1 MGKFRSSTSTF
12 HRDSE
17 LADQKVV
24 DQFEAAGL
32 GAFVEDVDE
41 AEGLMTINMGPQH
54 PSTHG
59 VLRLVLTLE
68 GEMVR
73 KAIPVIGYLHT
84 GMEKECEDNN
94 WRQAVTIV
102 TRMDYL
108 APFHNE
114 LVYSL
119 GVERLLD
126 VEVPPRGQ
134 AIRILMTELNRISSH
149 LVWLATQ
156 GMDMGAISMM
166 LYGFRERELLIDF
179 FEMVT
184 GLRMN
189 HNYICPGGVWQD
201 LPDGWRRPLDDF
213 ISIFPKKLKE
223 YEGLLT
229 DNPIWR
235 QRTVGVG
242 KISKEQAIALGI
254 SGPILRS
261 TGVEWDIRK
270 AFPYSGIENYEF
282 DVPTASD
289 GDVFARYRVRLDE
302 MSESLKIVQQVLD
315 SIPEGLFR
323 NMDPKITPPPRK
335 ELVTSMEAVIHHFK
349 LVTQGYTVP
358 PGQVYVSI
366 ESPRGELGALVVS
379 DGGANPYRVHVRDP
393 SFVNLQAL
401 PVMMKDTLV
410 ADTVASIASVDP
422 VMGGVDR

>member
-1 MGKFRSSTSTF
+1 MSDAVK
-12 HRDSE
+12 
-17 LADQKVV
+17 A
-24 DQFEAAGL
+24 FEAKSH
-32 GAFVEDVDE
+32 GAFVEEWDE
-41 AEGLMTINMGPQH
+41 SDELMTINMGPQH

-68 GEMVR
+68 GEIVR
-73 KAIPVIGYLHT
+73 DAKPVIGYLHT

-94 WRQAVTIV
+94 YRQAVTIV

-119 GVERLLD
+119 AVERLLGVD
-126 VEVPPRGQ
+126 VPPRGQ
-134 AIRILMTELNRISSH
+134 AIRILMTELNRITSH

-156 GMDMGAISMM
+156 GMDMGALSVM

-189 HNYICPGGVWQD
+189 HNYIIPGGVWQD
-201 LPDGWRRPLDDF
+201 LPEGWLRPLLDF
-213 ISIFPKKLKE
+213 IAIFPGRMDE
-223 YEGLLT
+223 YETLLT

-242 KISKEQAIALGI
+242 KITSEQALGLGI
-254 SGPILRS
+254 TGPVLRA
-261 TGVEWDIRK
+261 TGVDWDIRK
-270 AFPYSGIENYEF
+270 AFPYSGIDNYEF
-282 DVPTASD
+282 EVPIASD
-289 GDVFARYRVRLDE
+289 GDVFSRYVVRLEE
-302 MSESLKIVQQVLD
+302 MRQSLLIVQQVID
-315 SIPEGLFR
+315 SMPDGDFR
-323 NMDPKITPPPRK
+323 DNDPKITPPPRK
-335 ELVTSMEAVIHHFK
+335 ELTTSMEAVIHHFK
-349 LVTQGYTVP
+349 LVTKGYQVP
-358 PGQVYVSI
+358 AGDVYMSI
-366 ESPRGELGALVVS
+366 ESPRGELGAYLVS
-379 DGGANPYRVHVRDP
+379 DGGPNPYRMHMRDP

-401 PVMMKDTLV
+401 PVMMRDSFV

>member
-1 MGKFRSSTSTF
+1 MGGIVE
-12 HRDSE
+12 D
-17 LADQKVV
+17 
-24 DQFEAAGL
+24 FEARAQ
-32 GAFVEDVDE
+32 GAFVEEWDDADE
-41 AEGLMTINMGPQH
+41 LMTINMGPQH

-73 KAIPVIGYLHT
+73 EAKPVIGYLHT

-114 LVYSL
+114 LVYSMAVEKLL
-119 GVERLLD
+119 GI
-126 VEVPPRGQ
+126 EVPERGQ

-201 LPDGWRRPLDDF
+201 LPEGWRTPVEDF
-213 ISIFPKKLKE
+213 LSIFPRKIGE
-223 YEGLLT
+223 YETLLT

-242 KISKEQAIALGI
+242 VISQEDALALGAT
-254 SGPILRS
+254 GPVLRA
-261 TGVEWDIRK
+261 TGLEWDIRK
-270 AFPYSGIENYEF
+270 AFPYSGIERYEF
-282 DVPTASD
+282 DVPTATE

-302 MSESLKIVQQVLD
+302 MRQSLRIAQQVLD
-315 SIPEGLFR
+315 TIEEGPHR
-323 NMDPKITPPPRK
+323 NNDPKITPPPRK
-335 ELVTSMEAVIHHFK
+335 ELVSSMEAVIHHFK
-349 LVTQGYTVP
+349 LVTQGYKVP
-358 PGQVYVSI
+358 AGETYVSI
-366 ESPRGELGALVVS
+366 ESPRGELGAHVVS
-379 DGGANPYRVHVRDP
+379 DGGSNPYRMHMRDP
-393 SFVNLQAL
+393 SFVNLQSL

-410 ADTVASIASVDP
+410 ADTVAAIASVDP

>member
-1 MGKFRSSTSTF
+1 MST
-12 HRDSE
+12 
-17 LADQKVV
+17 V
-24 DQFEAAGL
+24 DKFEANSA
-32 GAFVEDVDE
+32 GAFVEAWDE
-41 AEGLMTINMGPQH
+41 SAETMTINMGPQH

-68 GEMVR
+68 GEIVR
-73 KAIPVIGYLHT
+73 EARPVIGYLHT

-114 LVYSL
+114 LVYSM
-119 GVERLLD
+119 GVEQLLGI
-126 VEVPPRGQ
+126 EIPERGQ
-134 AIRILMTELNRISSH
+134 VIRILMTELNRISSH

-201 LPDGWRRPLDDF
+201 LPDGWRTPLADF
-213 ISIFPKKLKE
+213 ISIFPKKIAE

-235 QRTVGVG
+235 QRTQGVGV
-242 KISKEQAIALGI
+242 ISREDALALGAT
-254 SGPILRS
+254 GPILRA
-261 TGVEWDIRK
+261 TGLDWDIRK
-270 AFPYSGIENYEF
+270 AFPYSGIEKYEF
-282 DVPTASD
+282 DVPTETG
-289 GDVFARYRVRLDE
+289 GDVFSRYVVRLEE
-302 MSESLKIVQQVLD
+302 MRQSLGIATQAIESM
-315 SIPEGLFR
+315 PEGDYR
-323 NMDPKITPPPRK
+323 NPDPKITPPGRRQ
-335 ELVTSMEAVIHHFK
+335 LTTSMEAVIHHFK
-349 LVTQGYTVP
+349 LVAQGYNVP
-358 PGQVYVSI
+358 AGEVYVSV
-366 ESPRGELGALVVS
+366 ESPRGELGAWIVS
-379 DGGANPYRVHVRDP
+379 DGGTNPYRVHVRDP
-393 SFVNLQAL
+393 SFVNLQCL
-401 PVMMKDTLV
+401 PVMMKDSLV

>member
-1 MGKFRSSTSTF
+1 MSDPR
-12 HRDSE
+12 
-17 LADQKVV
+17 VV
-24 DQFEAAGL
+24 TDFEEASA
-32 GAFVEDVDE
+32 GAFVEEFDE
-41 AEGLMTINMGPQH
+41 ENELMTINMGPQH

-59 VLRLVLTLE
+59 VLRLVLTLD
-68 GEMVR
+68 GETVR
-73 KAIPVIGYLHT
+73 EAQPVIGYLHT

-94 WRQAVTIV
+94 WRQTVTIV

-108 APFHNE
+108 APFFNE

-119 GVERLLD
+119 ATERLLEI
-126 VEVPPRGQ
+126 EVPPRAD

-201 LPDGWRRPLDDF
+201 LPEGWRTPVSDF
-213 ISIFPKKLKE
+213 VSIFPSRLKE
-223 YEGLLT
+223 YEALLT
-229 DNPIWR
+229 KNPIWK
-235 QRTVGVG
+235 QRTVGAG
-242 KISKEQAIALGI
+242 RISRDDAIALGA
-254 SGPILRS
+254 SGPILRA
-261 TGVEWDIRK
+261 TGLAWDIRK
-270 AFPYSGIENYEF
+270 AFPYSGIEQYEF
-282 DVPTASD
+282 DVPVAEE
-289 GDVFARYRVRLDE
+289 GDVYARYIVRLEE
-302 MSESLKIVQQVLD
+302 MRQSLRIVEQVLD
-315 SIPEGLFR
+315 SMPEGEFR
-323 NMDPKITPPPRK
+323 NPDPKITPPPRR
-335 ELVTSMEAVIHHFK
+335 ELTRSMEAVIHHFK

-358 PGQVYVSI
+358 PGDTYVAV
-366 ESPRGELGALVVS
+366 ESPRGELGAYVVS
-379 DGGANPYRVHVRDP
+379 DGTAQPYRVHMRDP

-401 PVMMKDTLV
+401 PVMMKDSLV